1 VEHLE
6 TVSAA
11 READLQAR
19 QEAENVSVG
28 LHSVYINEHSMP
40 ENSRLISAAETA
52 MWEDFEMNGAEFT
65 AGSDTEA
72 EEKDRYEKQER
83 EFGIWNSAAMMYEL
97 GGLW

>member
-1 VEHLE
+1 
-6 TVSAA
+6 
-11 READLQAR
+11 
-19 QEAENVSVG
+19 
-28 LHSVYINEHSMP
+28 MP

-83 EFGIWNSAAMMYEL
+83 EFGIWNSATMMYEL
-97 GGLW
+97 GGFGDNDVPPVGSLQEDEDEEILSDILHNAREFKTFFSPT